1 MSLTPYMEQTP
12 NSAAPWPYPLVPT
25 CLPALESPEPCSDL
39 LLLSGPK
46 QSLSMGV
53 GGEQASQK
61 PDLFTGTTEVSEGGE
76 GEEGE
81 REEKMAT
88 PHPPTHSLAEVTCC

>member
-1 MSLTPYMEQTP
+1 
-12 NSAAPWPYPLVPT
+12 
-25 CLPALESPEPCSDL
+25 
-39 LLLSGPK
+39 
-46 QSLSMGV
+46 MGV

-81 REEKMAT
+81 KEEKMAT
-88 PHPPTHSLAEVTCC
+88 PHPPTA